1 MQVHKIIEG
10 LRQHTM
16 RLIESGDLTQ
26 TDLARKAGVRQAH
39 ISNFLRGRRGLSVSS
54 VDALLKALGLSAVE
68 LLGGTPAKAKTDS
81 GLLSIPVAARKN
93 AETPVLPVSPASEVI
108 KLKNS
113 LLGNPR
119 ANMVGSRK
127 RWDRFVA
134 VKVDND
140 SSMAP
145 KIAPNSVVII
155 DRHYNALRPYRRGE
169 QNIYLVR
176 QDKGCVLCFVE
187 VHGREMYCRSE
198 DSTKPIQI
206 IKSASGRGFE
216 KYIVGRACHTFSEL

>member
-39 ISNFLRGRRGLSVSS
+39 ISNFLRKRRGLSVSS

-68 LLGGTPAKAKTDS
+68 LLGGTPAKADA
-81 GLLSIPVAARKN
+81 GVVSIPVTTRRN
-93 AETPVLPVSPASEVI
+93 AETPNLPVSPSSDVI

-119 ANMVGSRK
+119 PKMVGSRK
-127 RWDRFVA
+127 GWDRFVA
-134 VKVDND
+134 IKVEKD

-145 KIAPNSVVII
+145 KIAAHSVVII
-155 DRHYNALRPYRRGE
+155 DRHYNALSPYRRGE
-169 QNIYLVR
+169 QNVYLVR
-176 QDKGCVLCFVE
+176 HDKGCVLCYVE
-187 VHGREMYCRSE
+187 VHGREMYCRTENSA
-198 DSTKPIQI
+198 KPIQI
-206 IKSASGRGFE
+206 IKSPTGRGFE
-216 KYIVGRACHTFSEL
+216 KYIIGRACHNFGEL